1 MKKLRF
7 LLCIALLFLSVSP
20 ASAAEKKSPF
30 FGVSATVV
38 QVEDGTFEVKT
49 NGAEENEGF
58 VFSPRGVKG
67 GETIVFE
74 VQVKGEAAVY
84 LLVDETDARGTFLA
98 ETVSPVIGLHD
109 PWRTI
114 QLEVELQDTTS
125 QIDAM
130 VLTNKQEKTKFMFR
144 NVKVSVKE

>member
-1 MKKLRF
+1 MKIKL
-7 LLCIALLFLSVSP
+7 LLSIALFFISISP
-20 ASAAEKKSPF
+20 VSAAEKSPF
-30 FGVSATVV
+30 FGVSATVE
-38 QVEDGTFEVKT
+38 QVEDGTFEVTTK
-49 NGAEENEGF
+49 GEEENEGF
-58 VFSPRGVKG
+58 VFSPEGVKG

-74 VQVKGEAAVY
+74 VQVKGEGAVY

-98 ETVSPVIGLHD
+98 ENVSPVIGLHD

-144 NVKVSVKE
+144 NVKISTKE

>member
-1 MKKLRF
+1 MKLKI
-7 LLCIALLFLSVSP
+7 LLSIALLFISFSP
-20 ASAAEKKSPF
+20 ASAAEKSPF
-30 FGVSATVV
+30 FGVSATVM

-49 NGAEENEGF
+49 KGAEENEGF
-58 VFSPRGVKG
+58 VFSPKGVKS
-67 GETIVFE
+67 GETIVFQ
-74 VQVKGEAAVY
+74 VQVKGEGAVY

-98 ETVSPVIGLHD
+98 ETVSPVIGLHN

-130 VLTNKQEKTKFMFR
+130 VLTNKQEKTTFMFR
-144 NVKVSVKE
+144 NVKMIVKK

>member
-1 MKKLRF
+1 MKIKF
-7 LLCIALLFLSVSP
+7 LLFIAFLFVFCSP
-20 ASAAEKKSPF
+20 SSAAEKSPF

-38 QVEDGTFEVKT
+38 QVEDGTFEVTTK
-49 NGAEENEGF
+49 GAEENEGF
-58 VFSPRGVKG
+58 VFSPEGVKG
-67 GETIVFE
+67 GETIIFE

-84 LLVDETDARGTFLA
+84 LLVDETNARGTFLA
-98 ETVSPVIGLHD
+98 ETVSPVIGLHE

-114 QLEVELQDTTS
+114 QLEVELQETTS

-144 NVKVSVKE
+144 NVKMSVKE

>member
-1 MKKLRF
+1 MKLKI
-7 LLCIALLFLSVSP
+7 LLCIALLFLFISP
-20 ASAAEKKSPF
+20 ASAAEKSPF

-49 NGAEENEGF
+49 KGEEENEGF
-58 VFSPRGVKG
+58 VFSPKGVKG

-74 VQVKGEAAVY
+74 VQVKGNTAVY

-98 ETVSPVIGLHD
+98 ESVSAVIGLHD

-130 VLTNKQEKTKFMFR
+130 VLTNQKEKTTFMFR
-144 NVKVSVKE
+144 NVKMSVKK

>member
-1 MKKLRF
+1 MKIKLW
-7 LLCIALLFLSVSP
+7 LSIALFFILISP
-20 ASAAEKKSPF
+20 ASAAEKSPF

-38 QVEDGTFEVKT
+38 QVEEGTFEVTTK
-49 NGAEENEGF
+49 GEEESEGF
-58 VFSPRGVKG
+58 VFSPEGVKG
-67 GETIVFE
+67 GETILFE
-74 VQVKGEAAVY
+74 VQVKGEGAVY
-84 LLVDETDARGTFLA
+84 LLVDETNARGTFLA

-144 NVKVSVKE
+144 NVKISTKE

>member
-1 MKKLRF
+1 MVKVKF
-7 LLCIALLFLSVSP
+7 LLSIVFIFFVILSP
-20 ASAAEKKSPF
+20 ATAAEKSPF
-30 FGVSATVV
+30 TGVSATVV

-49 NGAEENEGF
+49 KGVEENEGF
-58 VFSPRGVKG
+58 TFSPKGVKG
-67 GETIVFE
+67 GETIVFQ
-74 VQVKGEAAVY
+74 VQVKGNCAVY

-98 ETVSPVIGLHD
+98 ETVSAVIGLHE
-109 PWRTI
+109 PWRTV

-144 NVKVSVKE
+144 NVKISTK

>member
-1 MKKLRF
+1 MKIKS
-7 LLCIALLFLSVSP
+7 LLCIALLFVMVSP
-20 ASAAEKKSPF
+20 ASAAKKSPF
-30 FGVSATVV
+30 LGVSATVV

-49 NGAEENEGF
+49 KGEEENEGF
-58 VFSPRGVKG
+58 VFSPKGVKG

-74 VQVKGEAAVY
+74 VQVKGDTAVF

-98 ETVSPVIGLHD
+98 ENASAVIGLHE

-130 VLTNKQEKTKFMFR
+130 VLTNKKEKTTFMFR
-144 NVKVSVKE
+144 NVKMRVKE

>member
-1 MKKLRF
+1 MKFKF

-38 QVEDGTFEVKT
+38 QVEDGTFEVRTK
-49 NGAEENEGF
+49 GAEENEGF
-58 VFSPRGVKG
+58 VFSPRGGKG
-67 GETIVFE
+67 GETIIFE

-144 NVKVSVKE
+144 NVKVSVKK